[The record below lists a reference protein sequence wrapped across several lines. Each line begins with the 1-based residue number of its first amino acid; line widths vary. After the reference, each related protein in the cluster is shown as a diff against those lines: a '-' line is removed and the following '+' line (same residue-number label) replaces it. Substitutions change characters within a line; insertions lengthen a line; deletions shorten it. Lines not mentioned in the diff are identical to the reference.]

1 MKIALTGA
9 TGHFGSIVAETLLK
23 SVAAENLIVSV
34 RNPEKAD
41 NLRTRGVD
49 VRHGDF
55 DQPETLDTAF
65 AGVDRLLIVSADGDN
80 DTRIRQHKAAVD
92 AAVRAKVGFIVYT
105 SVGHADSSS
114 LFLAPVHRATE
125 EFIRESEIP
134 YSFLRNNWYLEN
146 EVGSIQAVQAGAPW
160 LTSAGDGKVGWATR
174 RDYAE
179 AAAAVLA
186 GEGHENTVYELSGTP
201 ATQAE
206 LAAVVGKLLGKEVPV
221 QQVDDAAYADIMAK
235 AGVPEAALP
244 IVVAIQQAIRE
255 GALDIAS
262 SDFTKLLQRPLTP
275 LSEGVKDLL
284 GN

>member
-23 SVAAENLIVSV
+23 SVAAGNMVVSV

-41 NLRTRGVD
+41 NLSARGVE

-92 AAVRAKVGFIVYT
+92 AAVRAGVGFIVYT
-105 SVGHADSSS
+105 SVGHADSSP

-125 EFIRESEIP
+125 EFIRESGIP

-179 AAAAVLA
+179 AAAAVLT
-186 GEGHENTVYELSGTP
+186 GDGHENTVYELSGTP

-255 GALDIAS
+255 GALDITS
-262 SDFTKLLQRPLTP
+262 SDFAKLLQRPLTP
-275 LSEGVKDLL
+275 LSEGVRDLL
-284 GN
+284 GK